1 MITRRMTMENDPKTP
16 TEGQT
21 LIAIMLIAA
30 GVTVILNWIVYGIT
44 G

>member
-1 MITRRMTMENDPKTP
+1 MITRRMTMENDPKMP

-21 LIAIMLIAA
+21 LILIMLIAA
-30 GVTVILNWIVYGIT
+30 GVTVILNAIVYGIT

>member
-1 MITRRMTMENDPKTP
+1 MENDPKIP

-21 LIAIMLIAA
+21 LIAIMLISVVA
-30 GVTVILNWIVYGIT
+30 TVILNAIVYGIT

>member
-1 MITRRMTMENDPKTP
+1 MENDPKTP